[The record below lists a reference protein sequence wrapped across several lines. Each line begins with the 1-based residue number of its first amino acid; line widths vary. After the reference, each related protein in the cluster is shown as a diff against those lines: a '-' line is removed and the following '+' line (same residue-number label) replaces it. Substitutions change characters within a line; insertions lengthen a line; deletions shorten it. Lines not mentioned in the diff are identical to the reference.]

1 MKVLVKTTDLVRIS
15 YLRYLLANSG
25 IECHVFDTNI
35 SAIEGRIGA
44 FPCRIMVKN
53 EYYLA
58 AQNTLKDEGQLYD
71 G

>member
-1 MKVLVKTTDLVRIS
+1 MSYVRF
-15 YLRYLLANSG
+15 LLENAG
-25 IECHVFDTNI
+25 IECYVFDTNI

-58 AQNTLKDEGQLYD
+58 AQNILKDEGQLYD